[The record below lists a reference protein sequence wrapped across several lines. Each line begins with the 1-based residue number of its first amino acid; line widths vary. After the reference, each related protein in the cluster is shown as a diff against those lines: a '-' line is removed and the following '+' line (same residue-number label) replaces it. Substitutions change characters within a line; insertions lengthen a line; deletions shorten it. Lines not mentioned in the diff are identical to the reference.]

1 MDASERS
8 LGRLRTLPDPKL
20 TPAHYDLTSESS
32 GDRPHDFAGT
42 DPMFPQVI
50 LKYSPITS

>member
-8 LGRLRTLPDPKL
+8 LASRRTLPGSPTNLPDPKL

-32 GDRPHDFAGT
+32 GDSNCKFRVKFSGI
-42 DPMFPQVI
+42 V
-50 LKYSPITS
+50 